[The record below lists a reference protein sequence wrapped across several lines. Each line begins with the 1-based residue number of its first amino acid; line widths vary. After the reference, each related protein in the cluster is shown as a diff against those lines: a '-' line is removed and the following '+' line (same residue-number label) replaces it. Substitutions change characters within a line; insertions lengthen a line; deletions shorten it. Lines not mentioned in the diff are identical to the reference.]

1 MPFRE
6 NSVLK
11 MEKQFYEFI
20 APKSKYGSPTLPAL
34 CPKFLTLSTHLSSLS
49 NFKLSFKNS
58 DYNVYRY
65 SIMYDNICSLWK
77 IYKMMKP
84 IIKIAIAFTLGNI
97 VVFSSSLLYNLLLP
111 KCHSSKLISP
121 DLSGPKFCVCISA
134 FQLVMMDGPTPT

>member
-1 MPFRE
+1 
-6 NSVLK
+6 
-11 MEKQFYEFI
+11 
-20 APKSKYGSPTLPAL
+20 
-34 CPKFLTLSTHLSSLS
+34 
-49 NFKLSFKNS
+49 
-58 DYNVYRY
+58 
-65 SIMYDNICSLWK
+65 MYDNICSLWK